1 MYCKEGWG
9 NTNEKPEKP
18 PKLKT
23 IWNDGG
29 LISLTEYIDLCYM
42 CVPHTCILG
51 ENSCWTQEE
60 QRKTIKAMFGYNG
73 GINKLGKYSKIYKY
87 LHRYVNF
94 WGENIKINILHKF
107 FDTQVFLLRK
117 QFYC

>member
-9 NTNEKPEKP
+9 NTNEKPEKA

-42 CVPHTCILG
+42 CVPHICIFRG
-51 ENSCWTQEE
+51 EIHVE
-60 QRKTIKAMFGYNG
+60 RKKNNVKAMFGYSG
-73 GINKLGKYSKIYKY
+73 CINKLG
-87 LHRYVNF
+87 RYVNF
-94 WGENIKINILHKF
+94 LGENIKLNILHKL
-107 FDTQVFLLRK
+107 FDTQVFFTTKVILLQRL
-117 QFYC
+117 